1 MTTYSNAAKALA
13 VLTFTAGVNTDEKA
27 IELFD
32 LITQAET
39 DEQFEA
45 LFEEH
50 DFSVWDPVEGMTF
63 ADWFAEIDNLA
74 MNFDRLATK
83 FPPAAAERSTQM
95 SVSEKYGLSGISCR
109 NHEKGLYS

>member
-13 VLTFTAGVNTDEKA
+13 VLTFTAGVHSDERA

-32 LITQAET
+32 LIAEAET

-50 DFSVWDPVEGMTF
+50 DFCVWDPVEGLGLT
-63 ADWFAEIDNLA
+63 AWAEEITTLA
-74 MNFDRLATK
+74 INFDRLASSKNVTNDVTK
-83 FPPAAAERSTQM
+83 TPGA
-95 SVSEKYGLSGISCR
+95 
-109 NHEKGLYS
+109 